1 MLYVPEF
8 TNSTKVNSEP
18 IFIGVNN
25 LTNGTHKIPS
35 VLFTGYAQDN
45 TGIHCINLEDAG
57 VDPKFEIVEMKY
69 HQNSDQVLVFM
80 KDTTAGMFGT
90 QIIGITD
97 NGGDYAAN
105 SISPPI
111 PSEIKPIT
119 FDTLGDLVYIGGT
132 NKTHAYIEQMN
143 VTGGA
148 GIPTKVYVN
157 STYPEIQKLLSYT
170 ACTDRKPYCKTGC
183 SKTLKR
189 GDCTDLVLSIE
200 DSACD
205 LGKYAPETTF
215 TVRLGIGQFFQNLEI
230 FTKKTGVSAEVN
242 ATEFR

>member
-1 MLYVPEF
+1 L
-8 TNSTKVNSEP
+8 
-18 IFIGVNN
+18 
-25 LTNGTHKIPS
+25 
-35 VLFTGYAQDN
+35 
-45 TGIHCINLEDAG
+45 
-57 VDPKFEIVEMKY
+57 
-69 HQNSDQVLVFM
+69 
-80 KDTTAGMFGT
+80 FGT

-97 NGGDYAAN
+97 VGGTYTAELV
-105 SISPPI
+105 SPLVPGV
-111 PSEIKPIT
+111 IKPLA
-119 FDTLGDLVYIGGT
+119 FDSLGDFVYIGGT
-132 NKTHAYIEQMN
+132 NKTHAYIERMN
-143 VTGGA
+143 ITSGGA
-148 GIPTKVYVN
+148 SAPAKVYVN
-157 STYPEIQKLLSYT
+157 STYPEVQELFSYT
-170 ACTDRKPYCKTGC
+170 SCTDRKPYCKSGC